1 MPFFSPKS
9 TGSNSAISGV
19 LSQNTF
25 AWYFDIIQI
34 GEAHVKVAGRT
45 HLRSN
50 FLQSKTSQ
58 SKTSKKRHQGTC
70 VPFQESAEVMKFS
83 WVHFQCELSIFLQN
97 QLWCHNGCIWA
108 WQLRLTLGVWGLGLG
123 FMGEGGGKGAL
134 GQPPPFPPFGAMP
147 ERKHEFK
154 KELFLFT
161 MIISR
166 KCIDVFKKEKTF

>member
-108 WQLRLTLGVWGLGLG
+108 WQLRLALLRIWGLWVRGVEKVLWG
-123 FMGEGGGKGAL
+123 SPLPSPLL
-134 GQPPPFPPFGAMP
+134 GQCP
-147 ERKHEFK
+147 
-154 KELFLFT
+154 KENMNLRRRCSF
-161 MIISR
+161 SQW
-166 KCIDVFKKEKTF
+166 